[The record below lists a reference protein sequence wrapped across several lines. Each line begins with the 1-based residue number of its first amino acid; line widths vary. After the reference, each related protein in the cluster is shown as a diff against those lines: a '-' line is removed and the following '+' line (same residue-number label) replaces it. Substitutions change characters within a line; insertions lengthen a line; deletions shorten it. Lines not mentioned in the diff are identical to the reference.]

1 MLQTQQILCDCYQL
15 EQKLSETAGRQTWL
29 ARDLSR
35 QEKVVIKLLCFN
47 DQVHW
52 ENVRL
57 FEREGKVLKELQH
70 PQIPKYQNYFCVE
83 EQLLWFGLV
92 QEYIPAC
99 SLKELLAQGK
109 IFTEVEVRKI
119 AKDVLNILVYLH
131 GLSPPV
137 IHRDIKPSNLLLSED
152 DQIYLID
159 FGAVQDN
166 AAKAGATFTVVGTY
180 GYAPLEQFGGR
191 ASAASDIYA
200 LGATLIHLLTGIA
213 PADLPN
219 LDSRLRFAHLV
230 NLNPGFVRWLEQM
243 TQPNLE
249 KRFSSAE
256 EALVVLEANE
266 KAISTIVNSQLPS
279 RRIKLKKTPNNLQI
293 KISAMAWEKRMRF
306 TMFAGLFIISSIGL
320 WYWLGWWVYIKWWEY
335 IVCVIILLLMP
346 SSSTISLLLET
357 NLKFEQQDFEIEL
370 KIFGITLS
378 KKKGKL
384 LDIDKIFVNENEVVL
399 GVGVREYST
408 GWLTEAE
415 TLWLIVEIQHWLGLK

>member
-1 MLQTQQILCDCYQL
+1 M
-15 EQKLSETAGRQTWL
+15 

-70 PQIPKYQNYFCVE
+70 PQIPQYQNYFCVE

-92 QEYIPAC
+92 QEYIPAW

-109 IFTEVEVRKI
+109 IFTEVEARKI

-152 DQIYLID
+152 GQIYLID

-166 AAKAGATFTVVGTY
+166 AARAGATFTVVGTY

-219 LDSRLRFAHLV
+219 LDSRFRFAHLV

-243 TQPNLE
+243 TQPNLG

-256 EALVVLEANE
+256 EALTVLEENE

-279 RRIKLKKTPNNLQI
+279 DRIKIKKTPNNLQI
-293 KISAMAWEKRMRF
+293 KISRMVWENRMRF
-306 TMFAGLFIISSIGL
+306 ITSTGLFILLSIILG
-320 WYWLGWWVYIKWWEY
+320 YWLKWWVYGIGWLY
-335 IVCVIILLLMP
+335 IVYIFILLLIQ
-346 SSSTISLLLET
+346 SSNLIFFLLET
-357 NLKFEQQDFEIEL
+357 NLKFSQQDFEIEL
-370 KIFGITLS
+370 KIWGITLS
-378 KKKGKL
+378 KQRGKV
-384 LDIDKIFVNENEVVL
+384 LDIDKIFVSKNELFL
-399 GVGVREYST
+399 GVGIKEYST
-408 GWLTEAE
+408 GWLTDAE
-415 TLWLIVEIQHWLGLK
+415 YLWLIAEIKQWLGLK

>member
-1 MLQTQQILCDCYQL
+1 MLQTQKILCDRYQL

-70 PQIPKYQNYFCVE
+70 PQIPQYQNYFCVE

-92 QEYIPAC
+92 QEYIPAW

-109 IFTEVEVRKI
+109 IFTEVEARKI

-152 DQIYLID
+152 GQIYLID

-166 AAKAGATFTVVGTY
+166 AARAGATFTVVGTY

-219 LDSRLRFAHLV
+219 LDSRFRFAHLV

-243 TQPNLE
+243 TQPNLG

-256 EALVVLEANE
+256 EALTVLEENE

-279 RRIKLKKTPNNLQI
+279 DRIKIKKTPNNLQI
-293 KISAMAWEKRMRF
+293 KISRMVWENRMRF
-306 TMFAGLFIISSIGL
+306 ITSTGLFILLSIILG
-320 WYWLGWWVYIKWWEY
+320 YWLKWWVYGIGWLY
-335 IVCVIILLLMP
+335 IVYIFILLLIQ
-346 SSSTISLLLET
+346 SSNLIFFLLET
-357 NLKFEQQDFEIEL
+357 NLKFSQQDFEIEL
-370 KIFGITLS
+370 KIWGITLS
-378 KKKGKL
+378 KQRGKV
-384 LDIDKIFVNENEVVL
+384 LDIDKIFVSKNELFL
-399 GVGVREYST
+399 GVGIKEYST
-408 GWLTEAE
+408 GWLTDAE
-415 TLWLIVEIQHWLGLK
+415 YLWLIAEIKQWLGLK

>member
-1 MLQTQQILCDCYQL
+1 MLETQQILCDCYQL

-29 ARDLSR
+29 AKDLSR

-92 QEYIPAC
+92 QEYIPAW
-99 SLKELLAQGK
+99 SLKELLVQGK
-109 IFTEVEVRKI
+109 IFTEVEARKV
-119 AKDVLNILVYLH
+119 AKEVLNILVYLH

-152 DQIYLID
+152 GQIYLID

-256 EALVVLEANE
+256 EALAVLEENE
-266 KAISTIVNSQLPS
+266 QAISIIVNSQLPS
-279 RRIKLKKTPNNLQI
+279 DRIKLKKTLSQLQI
-293 KISAMAWEKRMRF
+293 KISALETTGKPVMFRIWPCSLGITLIVLGFYNSFAWYLFMI
-306 TMFAGLFIISSIGL
+306 MCFASL
-320 WYWLGWWVYIKWWEY
+320 K
-335 IVCVIILLLMP
+335 
-346 SSSTISLLLET
+346 STINILLET
-357 NLKFEQQDFEIEL
+357 QINFDKRYFEIEL
-370 KIFGITLS
+370 KILGITFS
-378 KKKGKL
+378 KQRGKV
-384 LDIDKIFVNENEVVL
+384 LDIDKIFVSKNELVL
-399 GVGVREYST
+399 SVGVREYST
-408 GWLTEAE
+408 GWLRDTEY
-415 TLWLIVEIQHWLGLK
+415 LWLIAEIKQWLGLK